1 MALNKPDQKLKGSLS
16 HYIFARR
23 DLQIMRKN
31 FPWKILAGIP
41 AAVIKSEK
49 DYNQKF
55 VEILLSVLA
64 NHIEITRQAFYE
76 HFTYLNKP
84 LIPELESL
92 GNFLFDLRNTLSHT
106 RGSLQPKWD
115 AKPKSNT
122 FQINIPVNDLSNFG
136 YNPKG
141 STSFKYSI
149 KIVPGKILKIDV
161 AFFLLI
167 ELLSFHILQIIKQQ
181 KISSIQSYLN
191 SIPSPSTDWKKLQP
205 KLKTVLSD

>member
-1 MALNKPDQKLKGSLS
+1 MALKKPDQKLKGSLS

-23 DLQIMRKN
+23 ELQIMRKI
-31 FPWKILAGIP
+31 FPWKFLAGIP
-41 AAVIKSEK
+41 APVIKSEK
-49 DYNQKF
+49 DYHQKF
-55 VEILLSVLA
+55 IEILLSVLA

-76 HFTYLNKP
+76 HFTFLNKP
-84 LIPELESL
+84 QIPELESL
-92 GNFLFDLRNTLSHT
+92 GNFLLDLRNTLSHT

-115 AKPKSNT
+115 TKPKLND

-161 AFFLLI
+161 AFFFLI
-167 ELLSFHILQIIKQQ
+167 ELLSFHVLQIIKQPTTP
-181 KISSIQSYLN
+181 SIQSYLN
-191 SIPSPSTDWKKLQP
+191 AIPIPSTDWKKLQP
-205 KLKTVLSD
+205 KLQAVLSD